1 MDSTHKH
8 QNNAPK
14 PLEQKPPLPT
24 VIKEIETEI
33 LFESDDPF
41 LDHQPDD
48 DHDPFDDPSEDE
60 DEEGRLKNSTFVG
73 RVVLHVQQALRKVL
87 GFINDKLG
95 GHFFAIL
102 FLLFYIVYFCYA
114 MYYRFGDEGSIR
126 LLWCTLLGIVIAS
139 RHRVRDLMGRTSLG
153 RWCTGPKPPATTSR
167 INKLR
172 FFLRWLS
179 YVGIGAFMIYVIVDV
194 GIEEP
199 EKLGSLPGIFI
210 FTLICFLFSTHPS
223 KVNWHTIYWSLGL
236 QFILAVLVMRWQG
249 GKQVVLWIQTRLDG
263 FFANSKPA
271 SRLIFGETYTDHY
284 IIFGALPI
292 IFLTNAAL
300 SMLYHV
306 GAMQFLVRVIG
317 NSLRFVLGTTAIES
331 TGVAASIFMEGST
344 ALLAIRP
351 YLGGLTRS
359 ELFALV
365 TACLASIGGAFL
377 AILAQIGIPVE
388 FMLPAMVISAPAT
401 FTVCKLIVPE
411 TRETKKVSFS
421 GDLPP
426 DMRYSSILEAA
437 QAGALSVVS
446 LVANVVVSA
455 FALFSLIEW
464 MNTTLTW
471 FGLRVGI
478 QQLTMEKILS
488 YVFFPFSYLMGIELV
503 DCRNVAML
511 MGLRVSSSS
520 FVALLKMAEL
530 TTNRAKFQQYSL
542 LPNATV
548 TYIGDHIVLDQWNV
562 TLIDGY
568 ISRRSEAIATYALC
582 GFSGVLSLF
591 ITLSVIATLL
601 PKRRHWL
608 VSMAI
613 PLLVAGNLANF
624 MCGCFA
630 GLLAD
635 LK

>member
-1 MDSTHKH
+1 MDSNNKQ
-8 QNNAPK
+8 QNDVPRT
-14 PLEQKPPLPT
+14 PGQKPPLPT
-24 VIKEIETEI
+24 VTKEKETAI

-41 LDHQPDD
+41 LGSQPDD
-48 DHDPFDDPSEDE
+48 DHDPFDDPSED
-60 DEEGRLKNSTFVG
+60 DEEERMKNSSFVG
-73 RVVLHVQQALRKVL
+73 RFVLHLQQAVRKVL
-87 GFINDKLG
+87 GFINDKMG
-95 GHFFAIL
+95 GYFFPII
-102 FLLFYIVYFCYA
+102 FLLLYIAYFIYA

-153 RWCTGPKPPATTSR
+153 KWCTGPKSPATTSR
-167 INKLR
+167 INTLR
-172 FFLRWLS
+172 FFLRWLL
-179 YVGIGAFMIYVIVDV
+179 YGGVGAFMAYVIVDV
-194 GIEEP
+194 AIKDP
-199 EKLGSLPGIFI
+199 EKLRSLPGIFV
-210 FTLICFLFSTHPS
+210 FLLICFLFSTHPS

-236 QFILAVLVMRWQG
+236 QFILAVLVMRWHG
-249 GKQVVLWIQTRLDG
+249 GKEVVLWIQTRLDG
-263 FFANSKPA
+263 FFDNAKPA
-271 SRLIFGETYTDHY
+271 SKLLFGETYTDHY
-284 IIFGALPI
+284 LIFGAFPI
-292 IFLTNAAL
+292 IFLTNATL

-331 TGVAASIFMEGST
+331 TGVAASIFMEGSS

-359 ELFALV
+359 EMFALV

-411 TRETKKVSFS
+411 TRQTKKVSFS

-426 DMRYSSILEAA
+426 DMKHSSILEAA
-437 QAGALSVVS
+437 QAGAISVVS

-464 MNTTLTW
+464 INTTLTW

-478 QQLTMEKILS
+478 QQLTMEKIMS
-488 YVFFPFSYLMGIELV
+488 YIFYPFAYLMGIDLP

-511 MGLRVSSSS
+511 MGFRISSSS
-520 FVALLKMAEL
+520 FVALLKMTEL
-530 TTNRAKFQQYSL
+530 TVNRAKFQQYSL

-591 ITLSVIATLL
+591 ITLSIVGTLQ

-635 LK
+635 LQ